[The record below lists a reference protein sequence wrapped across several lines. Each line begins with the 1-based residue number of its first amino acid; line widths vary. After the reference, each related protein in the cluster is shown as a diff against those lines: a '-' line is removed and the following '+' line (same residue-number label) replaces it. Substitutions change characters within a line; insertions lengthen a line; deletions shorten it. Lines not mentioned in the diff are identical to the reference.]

1 MANHKSAIKRA
12 HQSERRYQRNHSV
25 KSSVRTSIKKF
36 HAATESGDVA
46 ASEETLKVAEC
57 ALRKAGS
64 KGIFPQGRVDRLV
77 SRLTLELN
85 KARSNS

>member
-12 HQSERRYQRNHSV
+12 RQSERQYERNHSV

-36 HAATESGDVA
+36 HTATESGDVA
-46 ASEETLKVAEC
+46 ASEESLKVAER
-57 ALRKAGS
+57 ALRKASS
-64 KGIFPQGRVDRLV
+64 KGVFPQRRVDRLV

-85 KARSNS
+85 KARSAS

>member
-1 MANHKSAIKRA
+1 VANHKSAIKRA
-12 HQSERRYQRNHSV
+12 RQSARRYMRNHSV

-36 HAATESGDVA
+36 HAATESGDIT

-64 KGIFPQGRVDRLV
+64 KGVFPQRRVDRLV

-85 KARSNS
+85 KVRTAS